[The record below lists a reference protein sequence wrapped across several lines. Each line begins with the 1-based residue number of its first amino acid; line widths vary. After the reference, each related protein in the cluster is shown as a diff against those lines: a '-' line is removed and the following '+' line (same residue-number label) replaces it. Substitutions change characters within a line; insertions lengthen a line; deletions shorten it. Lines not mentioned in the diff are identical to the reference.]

1 MVLYVG
7 VLWHVGFCFG
17 QQFIPKWGSTQWPS
31 FLSSEVVAEVDFC
44 QLAHWQGGRSNAHSK
59 AQGSPVSLDYSL
71 ACSCV
76 LLITYWRWVCSF
88 STVLRLQ
95 DADTRLVVGRT
106 RRKTADGLAAAQH
119 QPLPSAYWSTLKGK
133 KHDYKKFGS
142 HLGSRSLSGD
152 FPSERSRCSVCGKTF
167 AHHHSMLRHKWKCEG
182 TRLIV
187 CSICGHKAHRSDHYW
202 LHMRIHGVRRT
213 KQ

>member
-1 MVLYVG
+1 MAVLHFWVKTRSD
-7 VLWHVGFCFG
+7 LLKLILFS
-17 QQFIPKWGSTQWPS
+17 P
-31 FLSSEVVAEVDFC
+31 LSSWQFRKCNLCFKRFTVVYI
-44 QLAHWQGGRSNAHSK
+44 LWMIH
-59 AQGSPVSLDYSL
+59 LL

-76 LLITYWRWVCSF
+76 LLIIFWSWVCSF
-88 STVLRLQ
+88 SAVPHLQ
-95 DADTRLVVGRT
+95 DADTSLMVGTT
-106 RRKTADGLAAAQH
+106 RYKTADGLAASQH
-119 QPLPSAYWSTLKGK
+119 QPLPSAHWNVLRGK
-133 KHDYKKFGS
+133 KHGHRKTGS
-142 HLGSRSLSGD
+142 ILGSRSLSGE

-202 LHMRIHGVRRT
+202 LHMKIHGVRRP